1 MKYLPHSY
9 IRYPTTHADSSTKV
23 WQPCLMRHKS
33 VVVVIWAISLL
44 FVSAVSGCS
53 SEPAAVQ
60 QIDSVES
67 ISTTA
72 GQVAQFSRVIA
83 LANGSA
89 EIITALGHQD
99 ILIGRD
105 IASDLP
111 ALKSVEV
118 VTSGHQIVA
127 EKILSLNPDLILVDA
142 SSGPASAL
150 QVIKSAGIPVVNI
163 TEAWTL
169 DEIDR
174 KVNEIAQAIGAVTD
188 GNNLIAALEKSASE
202 IKQIPSGKTIAF
214 LYLRGGS
221 AIYLI
226 GGKGSGTDSLIAAI
240 GGIDAGAQKF
250 ENPFTPMTAE
260 AIATLN
266 PDVFLVMSKGLESVG
281 GVDGLIQLPGIAQTT
296 AGKNRAVVA
305 VDDSLLLS
313 FGPRSYSLLAALSQS
328 IGRVLS

>member
-1 MKYLPHSY
+1 VKYRG
-9 IRYPTTHADSSTKV
+9 IAIV
-23 WQPCLMRHKS
+23 AAS
-33 VVVVIWAISLL
+33 VL
-44 FVSAVSGCS
+44 FASGCS
-53 SEPAAVQ
+53 SQLSVVE
-60 QIDSVES
+60 QINTVES
-67 ISTTA
+67 INVSAAQTP
-72 GQVAQFSRVIA
+72 QFSRVVA

-89 EIITALGHQD
+89 EIIASMGHLD
-99 ILIGRD
+99 ILVGRD

-111 ALKSVEV
+111 SLDSVEV

-127 EKILSLNPDLILVDA
+127 EKILSLTPDLVLIDE
-142 SSGPASAL
+142 SSGPTAAL
-150 QVIKSAGIPVVNI
+150 DVLRSTGVRIVKIS
-163 TEAWTL
+163 EAWTL
-169 DEIDR
+169 DDIER
-174 KVNEIAQAIGAVTD
+174 KVNEVAVAIGTIED
-188 GNNLIAALEKSASE
+188 GIALTAALQNSTSSVT
-202 IKQIPSGKTIAF
+202 QIPAGKTIAF

-221 AIYLI
+221 AVYLI

-281 GVDGLIQLPGIAQTT
+281 GVDGLIALPGIAQTQ
-296 AGKNRAVVA
+296 AGKNRAIVA

-328 IGRVLS
+328 IERVLA